1 MGSMVPP
8 SVMNI
13 SKNLKNSQNIYFFMK
28 VLFLDLIVSQHLFF
42 IFLYVT
48 KYVCFFLFLLLKLG
62 FVIKCNR

>member
-42 IFLYVT
+42 FICYEI
-48 KYVCFFLFLLLKLG
+48 CFFLFLLLKLG

>member
-13 SKNLKNSQNIYFFMK
+13 SKNLKNSQNIYFFHESII
-28 VLFLDLIVSQHLFF
+28 FRFDCESTSFYFF
-42 IFLYVT
+42 ICYEI
-48 KYVCFFLFLLLKLG
+48 CFFLFLLLKLG

>member
-42 IFLYVT
+42 ICHEIGL
-48 KYVCFFLFLLLKLG
+48 FLFLPLKLG

>member
-42 IFLYVT
+42 YMLRNMFLSIFTPKVRLCY
-48 KYVCFFLFLLLKLG
+48 
-62 FVIKCNR
+62 

>member
-42 IFLYVT
+42 IFFICYEI
-48 KYVCFFLFLLLKLG
+48 CLFLSIFTPKVRL
-62 FVIKCNR
+62 CY

>member
-13 SKNLKNSQNIYFFMK
+13 SKNLKKKQSK
-28 VLFLDLIVSQHLFF
+28 HLFF
-42 IFLYVT
+42 HESIIFRFDCESTSFFFICYEI
-48 KYVCFFLFLLLKLG
+48 CFFLFLLLKLG

>member
-28 VLFLDLIVSQHLFF
+28 VLFLDLIVSQHLF
-42 IFLYVT
+42 LYVT
-48 KYVCFFLFLLLKLG
+48 K
-62 FVIKCNR
+62 

>member
-28 VLFLDLIVSQHLFF
+28 VLFLDLIVSQHLF

-48 KYVCFFLFLLLKLG
+48 KYVCFFLFLPLKLG